1 MAKKTKR
8 YYWIKL
14 KADFFRQKEI
24 KKLRRIAGG
33 DTYTI
38 IYLKMLLLALKNDN
52 KLYFEGVEEEFADEL
67 ALDLD
72 EESDNVKMTLAFLQN
87 QNLIEMINEDEYL
100 LPQCESMTGSESESA
115 ERVRKHRAKEKEQ
128 KALHCNVS
136 VTGSNKNVTTEKEKR
151 DKSLDIDKENIN
163 NSSCIKEGLE
173 AVLNY
178 YKREIVNR
186 YVLTSIEE
194 DFFLKIG
201 DKIQYD
207 LVIKA
212 MEISIEAN
220 VKKLSYIKGIIKKWL
235 DSNIT
240 TLEELEAHKLQQKNK
255 NQCKNSISQN
265 NNNITKLPTR
275 YHNINQSFSKYDGDE
290 LEKMLLESQKGKF
303 K

>member
-1 MAKKTKR
+1 
-8 YYWIKL
+8 
-14 KADFFRQKEI
+14 
-24 KKLRRIAGG
+24 
-33 DTYTI
+33 
-38 IYLKMLLLALKNDN
+38 
-52 KLYFEGVEEEFADEL
+52 
-67 ALDLD
+67 
-72 EESDNVKMTLAFLQN
+72 
-87 QNLIEMINEDEYL
+87 
-100 LPQCESMTGSESESA
+100 
-115 ERVRKHRAKEKEQ
+115 
-128 KALHCNVS
+128 
-136 VTGSNKNVTTEKEKR
+136 
-151 DKSLDIDKENIN
+151 
-163 NSSCIKEGLE
+163 
-173 AVLNY
+173 
-178 YKREIVNR
+178 VNR
-186 YVLTSIEE
+186 YVLTKIEE

-240 TLEELEAHKLQQKNK
+240 TLEELEVHKLQQKNK

-290 LEKMLLESQKGKF
+290 LEKMLLENQKGKF

>member
-1 MAKKTKR
+1 MTSK
-8 YYWIKL
+8 
-14 KADFFRQKEI
+14 FNNE
-24 KKLRRIAGG
+24 
-33 DTYTI
+33 TYFHINFNNNFTI
-38 IYLKMLLLALKNDN
+38 VPNSILDN
-52 KLYFEGVEEEFADEL
+52 KNLTYQAIGIITQILRFQNSKEHKVYAKTLMSYREAGRTQVEKAIKEL
-67 ALDLD
+67 
-72 EESDNVKMTLAFLQN
+72 
-87 QNLIEMINEDEYL
+87 
-100 LPQCESMTGSESESA
+100 
-115 ERVRKHRAKEKEQ
+115 EKEGFISKTLIRNEKGHIKGYRYDIYDIPQ
-128 KALHCNVS
+128 IKPDVVLPDADLTA
-136 VTGSNKNVTTEKEKR
+136 TGENRMTVLPHTVKQQHINKINK
-151 DKSLDIDKENIN
+151 KENIN
-163 NSSCIKEGLE
+163 NSSYIKEGLE
-173 AVLNY
+173 EVLNY

-255 NQCKNSISQN
+255 NQCKNSMSQN